1 MNVRSG
7 YGNWDIRVDSDYWL
21 LCNCHVLFIYVCM
34 YTALLTFQFKGE
46 ILIIL
51 WTKQAMPGIELGI
64 NLLDNRILNT
74 SS

>member
-1 MNVRSG
+1 
-7 YGNWDIRVDSDYWL
+7 
-21 LCNCHVLFIYVCM
+21 M

-74 SS
+74 SN